1 MNYCRIITIFC
12 IVFFCL
18 IIFGLNMPALS
29 QYLPWSW
36 PPASPFPGTRQI
48 PLYSYPPSGYFP
60 SARPY
65 ISSGWPSYV
74 PPTFY
79 SYTPTTTQAPTTS
92 SCPVGLI
99 AGLTLEEEFGP
110 GTRQITRC
118 LIFNYD
124 NKMLFHISSF
134 ESRPGSPYGLGNITA
149 AINDYEI
156 THGTKDYKIVS
167 VNHSGGATQLLNIN
181 AADPHP
187 LAFDN
192 IYQPLVEGLIA
203 KGVKFYM

>member
-1 MNYCRIITIFC
+1 MKYSRMIAISCIF
-12 IVFFCL
+12 FFCL
-18 IIFGLNMPALS
+18 IILGLNIPALS

-36 PPASPFPGTRQI
+36 PPTGPFPGTSQI

-60 SARPY
+60 SAGPY
-65 ISSGWPSYV
+65 TSSGWPSYL

-79 SYTPTTTQAPTTS
+79 SPAPRQAPTTG

-110 GTRQITRC
+110 GTSQITRC

-124 NKMLFHISSF
+124 NKMLFHISQF
-134 ESRPGSPYGLGNITA
+134 ESSPGRPYGLGNITA

-167 VNHSGGATQLLNIN
+167 VNHSSGATQLLNRN

-187 LAFDN
+187 FAFDN
-192 IYQPLVEGLIA
+192 IYQPLVEDLIA